1 MDNKMLIVD
10 NYSCLPSLASAY
22 SDDPNGHDVDATRPV
37 LLPPGATLAALA
49 TPLSEE
55 RQLKQQAYTGYF
67 LQHLVRFAVA
77 SSSFGLSLA
86 AAVLSGGAGIP
97 IAVVAGTSMLIAAG
111 DACCALYNLIQVRN
125 DREPLKTANDS
136 IVLAT
141 KTLMATCGM
150 NDLHA
155 ETVGDVASCT
165 LRIGIVISSIFLPS
179 AQTLESTAN
188 ILSSISSGITVALT
202 IAGGGIDTCT
212 ARAERMQGSIVASAS
227 SAPAVAEDDEER
239 DKIGQEDLQRMVG
252 AVVACYERYRANQHV
267 AMASQAW

>member
-1 MDNKMLIVD
+1 MLIVD
-10 NYSCLPSLASAY
+10 NYPCLPSVASAY
-22 SDDPNGHDVDATRPV
+22 SDDPNSHDVDSNRPV

-55 RQLKQQAYTGYF
+55 SQLKQQAYTGYF

-97 IAVVAGTSMLIAAG
+97 IAVVTGTAMLIAAG

-141 KTLMATCGM
+141 KTLMTSFGM
-150 NDLHA
+150 ADSHA

-165 LRIGIVISSIFLPS
+165 LRIGIALSSIFLPS
-179 AQTLESTAN
+179 AQTVETTAN
-188 ILSSISSGITVALT
+188 MLSNISSGITVALT
-202 IAGGGIDTCT
+202 VAGGGIDICT
-212 ARAERMQGSIVASAS
+212 ARTERMQGSIVESAT
-227 SAPAVAEDDEER
+227 SAPAVADDGEES
-239 DKIGQEDLQRMVG
+239 DKIDQEDLQKMVNS
-252 AVVACYERYRANQHV
+252 VVACYERYRMNQHA
-267 AMASQAW
+267 AMGSPAW